1 VSAAQRP
8 PVVPLVP
15 ERRYAGLRLLASTCI
30 GSAWITLILSVIVG
44 LSLLAA
50 PAVPVP
56 GGLPIPTRPELDP
69 NGLGGLGGGLG
80 GAGAAGALL
89 PLLASG
95 LRWVGALTMLGGG
108 VLSFFILAA
117 IGQGLYVL
125 LDLEENTRITAGALA
140 QIARRMSGG

>member
-1 VSAAQRP
+1 MSAAQRP

-50 PAVPVP
+50 PTGPTP
-56 GGLPIPTRPELDP
+56 GGLPIPPRPDLDP
-69 NGLGGLGGGLG
+69 NGLGGVG
-80 GAGAAGALL
+80 GAGGASALL
-89 PLLASG
+89 PLLAGG
-95 LRWVGALTMLGGG
+95 LRWVGALTTLGGG
-108 VLSFFILAA
+108 VLSFFLLAA

-140 QIARRMSGG
+140 QIARRMGGG